1 MECIKIVDPRK
12 KVVLF
17 LSDPADITRERK
29 AYLAAFEQN
38 NVTVVCVKDTE
49 LKRTIAN
56 INNDIICILYPD
68 PCNALIPD
76 DILQYNIPT
85 ACFQIDAYDGT
96 AARFRQSML
105 FDYAFI
111 FHPEYDELLKKQGHS
126 GAILLPHAVETN
138 LYPSFNKNR
147 TIEVGWVGRLD
158 GSFYK
163 NRKEQVE
170 AISRKFTMNNIF
182 RFYNRK
188 ELIEVYTNSKIA
200 VNISR
205 DDYMIDANLRCFE
218 IMASGALLLTKMP
231 TELTALPLNEGE
243 HFVGYTDTENLLAKI
258 EYYLEHDSERIQIA
272 LNGYKAVNEK
282 HDFYHRAAKIIELI
296 QTTNHQKIAPAKS
309 WNKQKVNQVLFEYY
323 SHRRILLR
331 TLKYG
336 FLVLFSRY
344 TKPYYVFKNIARMI
358 FLNFKFYIK

>member
-1 MECIKIVDPRK
+1 MECIKIIDAAK
-12 KVVLF
+12 KVILF
-17 LSDPADITRERK
+17 LSDPGDITRERE
-29 AYLAAFEQN
+29 AYLAAFKQN
-38 NVTVVCVKDTE
+38 NIAVVCVEDTE
-49 LKRTIAN
+49 LKKTIASIDN
-56 INNDIICILYPD
+56 EIICILYPD
-68 PCNALIPD
+68 PCNALIPE
-76 DILQYNIPT
+76 DILEYKIPT
-85 ACFQIDAYDGT
+85 ACFQIDTYDGT

-111 FHPEYDELLKKQGHS
+111 FHPEYDKLLKKQGHS
-126 GAILLPHAVETN
+126 GAILLPHAVETK

-158 GSFYK
+158 GAFYK

-218 IMASGALLLTKMP
+218 IMAAGALLLTKMP
-231 TELTALPLNEGE
+231 TELTALSLNEGE
-243 HFVGYTDTENLLAKI
+243 HFVGYTDTDDLLTKI
-258 EYYLEHDSERIQIA
+258 EYYLGHDSARIQIA
-272 LNGYKAVNEK
+272 LNGYKAVNEQ
-282 HDFYHRAAKIIELI
+282 HDFYHRAAKIIDLI
-296 QTTNHQKIAPAKS
+296 QTTGQHKLAPAKL

-331 TLKYG
+331 TFKYG
-336 FLVLFSRY
+336 VLVLFSRY
-344 TKPYYVFKNIARMI
+344 TQPYYVFRNIVRML
-358 FLNFKFYIK
+358 FLNLKFYTK